1 MQSAI
6 KILFEKHVRLNEKL
20 CSNCRGFERRQYSV
34 KEHTLRFFFQTR
46 RKSFRL
52 ESPQYASSKTQ
63 MCAALWARCS

>member
-6 KILFEKHVRLNEKL
+6 KIFFEKHVRSKEKL
-20 CSNCRGFERRQYSV
+20 RSNVRRFERRRFSKKQ
-34 KEHTLRFFFQTR
+34 HTLRFFFQTR

-63 MCAALWARCS
+63 MCAGLRARCS